1 MKPRIGLALT
11 GSYCTYDK
19 ALAAA
24 QRLAERYELT
34 AILSETAAATDTRF
48 GTASEHLRRLEEITG
63 RPVLTSI
70 AEAEPVGP
78 KDYFDVLAVAPCTGN
93 TLAKLAAGITD
104 SAVTMAVKSHLRNGK
119 PVVLAFGS
127 NDGLSA
133 SAKNLGELLNRKHY
147 YFVPFYQDAPEA
159 KPNSVAADYSRLEA
173 AILAAAGERQL
184 QPLLL
189 GKPEEAYSHIRDAAA
204 QTAALRGL
212 WG

>member
-1 MKPRIGLALT
+1 MKKLRIGLALT

-24 QRLAERYELT
+24 ETLAEKYDVT
-34 AILSETAAATDTRF
+34 ALMSETAVETDSRF
-48 GTASEHLRRLEEITG
+48 GTAAEFLARLEQITG
-63 RPVLTSI
+63 KPVIRSI

-93 TLAKLAAGITD
+93 TAAKLAAGITD
-104 SAVTMAVKSHLRNGK
+104 TAATMAVKSHLRTGK

-147 YFVPFYQDAPEA
+147 YFVPLYQDAPET
-159 KPNSVAADYSRLEA
+159 KPRSRAADYSLLEA
-173 AILAAAGERQL
+173 TILAAAEGRQI
-184 QPLLL
+184 QP
-189 GKPEEAYSHIRDAAA
+189 I
-204 QTAALRGL
+204 LRG
-212 WG
+212 